1 MLGDRKG
8 FNVLLMDQIN
18 ALAAQVVRDAI
29 HDARLT
35 QSSVLQGARIAPTT
49 WRHRMRGERPFTLVE
64 LVRIAKLLDLP
75 GGRLVNEI
83 LERAA

>member
-1 MLGDRKG
+1 
-8 FNVLLMDQIN
+8 MDPIN
-18 ALAAQVVRDAI
+18 AVAAQVVRDAI

-49 WRHRMRGERPFTLVE
+49 WRHRMRGDRPFTLPE
-64 LVRIAKLLDLP
+64 LARIAKQLGLP
-75 GGRLVNEI
+75 GSRLATEI